1 MMSLLC
7 YNNNEEVSY
16 YMNNLNCCI
25 VPLRYKKINQKL
37 GTNLL
42 GNEKINIFDNND
54 DFNDKKI
61 KDFYKKYEKELN
73 SFKMEDLMKIFENI
87 NLQS

>member
-1 MMSLLC
+1 
-7 YNNNEEVSY
+7 
-16 YMNNLNCCI
+16 MNNLNCCI

-54 DFNDKKI
+54 DFNDKI
-61 KDFYKKYEKELN
+61 
-73 SFKMEDLMKIFENI
+73 
-87 NLQS
+87 